1 MFLGHVG
8 IGLGLKAAAPRASL
22 GTLLLASLF
31 IDLLWPFL
39 LLLGFEHVEISPG
52 DTALTPLSFTYY
64 PFSHSLL
71 AVVFWAALFGGITYL
86 IRRSSR
92 HAWVFGMAVLSHWVL
107 DLLVHK
113 PDLQLLPGLP
123 FRVGFGLWNSLPAT
137 LVIEFL
143 IFIVGIGLYCYT
155 TKPKER
161 WAFLGF
167 WGMIVFLVVMYLGNV
182 FGPPPPSVMAIA
194 WLGQAQWL
202 LVIWGFWME
211 KQRGL
216 RWLYN

>member
-113 PDLQLLPGLP
+113 PDIPSIFPIRSEQRFRMVMNTTILKITSRPPRKAVSVGALLPNKIAAAIDPGP
-123 FRVGFGLWNSLPAT
+123 TYKGMPSGT
-137 LVIEFL
+137 I
-143 IFIVGIGLYCYT
+143 I
-155 TKPKER
+155 
-161 WAFLGF
+161 LGRIDSF
-167 WGMIVFLVVMYLGNV
+167 CSNNCSFPV
-182 FGPPPPSVMAIA
+182 S
-194 WLGQAQWL
+194 
-202 LVIWGFWME
+202 
-211 KQRGL
+211 
-216 RWLYN
+216 